1 MAGLPARLAAH
12 VQAAGLLLGVA
23 EGVGVANGG
32 GRAAARGVTNARR
45 GGLEEGRPELDFI
58 HLIASSRASVGFR
71 EVDLVPLVVLPGEL
85 WFLLV
90 TVHDRRVGRG
100 AHSGPARG
108 PPAHT
113 VRRAAVRK
121 RGSGSASLR

>member
-1 MAGLPARLAAH
+1 M
-12 VQAAGLLLGVA
+12 
-23 EGVGVANGG
+23 ANGG
-32 GRAAARGVTNARR
+32 GRAATRGVANARR

-90 TVHDRRVGRG
+90 AVHDRRVGWG
-100 AHSGPARG
+100 AHRVRVCLSDSVVFARYSDFRYL
-108 PPAHT
+108 
-113 VRRAAVRK
+113 VVWV
-121 RGSGSASLR
+121 